1 MDNNNSFVVYDENGN
16 SFIANVLTMLE
27 IDGND
32 YVIYNI
38 ENDMNSSNVY
48 ALRMYVDE
56 NENNKFVSISDDVEK
71 RKVFNIV
78 DRMIR
83 SR

>member
-1 MDNNNSFVVYDENGN
+1 MDNNNSFIVYDENGN
-16 SFIANVLTMLE
+16 SFVANILTMLE

-38 ENDMNSSNVY
+38 ENDMSNSNVY
-48 ALRMYVDE
+48 ALKMLVDG
-56 NENNKFVSISDDVEK
+56 NEDNKLVSISDDTEK
-71 RKVFNIV
+71 RKVFSIV

-83 SR
+83 GR